1 MNIYALQGEILGLRP
16 TKIIKPLEINKPIE
30 VAYPINSKNDI
41 TTILV

>member
-1 MNIYALQGEILGLRP
+1 MQSNIMYKTMDFY
-16 TKIIKPLEINKPIE
+16 TKIIKPLQINKPIE